1 MKDYRVG
8 QILFL
13 IHDASKV
20 VPVQVV
26 EEVVRTTLNGREK
39 TYIVK
44 FPDKKETTADISKV
58 KSKIFESKEL
68 VRSYM
73 LENAT
78 QAIEKMVEDA
88 ANISMDVFSDVV
100 EMQLEMLNS
109 EKTESMIP
117 EKKVQQGTEP
127 SIITVDL
134 GNGNFGKLN
143 STDLNKIQNW
153 GFKWKLYF

>member
-1 MKDYRVG
+1 MPNGGVMKDYRVG

-68 VRSYM
+68 VRNYM

-78 QAIEKMVEDA
+78 LAIEKMVEDA
-88 ANISMDVFSDVV
+88 ANISMDIFSDVV
-100 EMQLEMLNS
+100 EMRLNMLNAETDVS
-109 EKTESMIP
+109 EETVEN
-117 EKKVQQGTEP
+117 ENVQQRATP
-127 SIITVDL
+127 DIIKVDL
-134 GNGNFGKLN
+134 GNGKFGKLN
-143 STDLNKIQNW
+143 SNDLNKIQT
-153 GFKWKLYF
+153 